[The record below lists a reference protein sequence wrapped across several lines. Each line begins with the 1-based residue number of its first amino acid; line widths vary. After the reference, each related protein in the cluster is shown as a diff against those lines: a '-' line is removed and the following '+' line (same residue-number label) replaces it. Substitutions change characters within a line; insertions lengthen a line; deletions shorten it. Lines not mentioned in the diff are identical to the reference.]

1 MYYHLYHTTS
11 GGINTFKSVS
21 YLFFVFLEEG
31 QLTVYHICIHNANY
45 TAYHR
50 AHTCE
55 VYMEWRKN
63 ENALLQFCG
72 NKAFQ
77 DPFCSS
83 SLPIQTFIPI
93 PTISVAL

>member
-1 MYYHLYHTTS
+1 MFFFCYYSVHMYYHLYHTTS

-55 VYMEWRKN
+55 VYME
-63 ENALLQFCG
+63 
-72 NKAFQ
+72 
-77 DPFCSS
+77 
-83 SLPIQTFIPI
+83 
-93 PTISVAL
+93 